1 MSLCHSPKRR
11 HAVFRGKTNCFL
23 LASAQ
28 WVINFFN
35 IGHTQLCLIDTIS
48 HINDAPRAFYRLRR
62 GIAGPVDLVGTN
74 VQIKILT
81 VITEAGINMYFFGI
95 VSEDINT
102 LIEVTTPSPNV
113 CAF

>member
-1 MSLCHSPKRR
+1 MLYC
-11 HAVFRGKTNCFL
+11 GKTNCFL

-48 HINDAPRAFYRLRR
+48 HINDAASLLCLRR
-62 GIAGPVDLVGTN
+62 SIAGPVDLVGTN

-81 VITEAGINMYFFGI
+81 VITEAGINMYFL
-95 VSEDINT
+95 V
-102 LIEVTTPSPNV
+102 L
-113 CAF
+113 